1 MKHFLFLLPLIAL
14 TACNRSDRSAFEDPK
29 PEDVTALAHVV
40 QELVPPPGVPRHS
53 QVADGGPKVVEV
65 TLVVEEK
72 KIEIAPN
79 VTTWALT
86 FGGTVPGPLI
96 VAHEGDYVQLR
107 LVNPSTNTMMH
118 NIDFHAA
125 TGDMGGGDL
134 TEVSPGQEATIRFRC
149 TKAGV
154 FVYHCAPGGVM
165 VPLHVTSGMNGVIMV
180 LPREGLKDENGDKVL
195 YDRAY
200 YVVEQDYYVPVDS
213 ADGHKE
219 YATPAE
225 GFSDM
230 VLAMRTLTPSHIVFN
245 GANGALVGANSMKAA
260 VGEKVLFITGS
271 CNIDTRFHLIGG
283 HADLVYLGGSFND
296 RPATDYETWPVPG
309 GSAAAAL
316 YEFRYPGSYAFVDH
330 NLINAFVFG
339 AVGIVDVEGDPDHDL
354 MEQIEAPRP
363 ITTEP

>member
-1 MKHFLFLLPLIAL
+1 MTNALFLLPVIAL
-14 TACNRSDRSAFEDPK
+14 MACNRSDRSAFEDPR
-29 PEDVTALAHVV
+29 PEDVPGLTHVV
-40 QELVPPPGVPRHS
+40 QELVPPPGVPKHS

-65 TLVVEEK
+65 TLVIEEK
-72 KIEIAPN
+72 KLQIAPN

-134 TEVSPGQEATIRFRC
+134 TEIAPGNEATIRFRC

-165 VPLHVTSGMNGVIMV
+165 VPLHVVSGMNGAIMV
-180 LPREGLKDENGDKVL
+180 LPREGLKDENGRAVR

-200 YVVEQDYYVPVDS
+200 YIVEQDYYLPMDT
-213 ADGHKE
+213 AGHYKE
-219 YATPAE
+219 YNTPAE
-225 GFSDM
+225 GFADM
-230 VLAMRTLTPSHIVFN
+230 IPVMRSLTPSHIVLN
-245 GANGALVGANSMKAA
+245 GTTGALLGENAMKASI
-260 VGEKVLFITGS
+260 GDKVLFITGS

-309 GSAAAAL
+309 GSAAAAI
-316 YEFRYPGSYAFVDH
+316 YQFRYPGNYAFVDH

-339 AVGIVDVEGDPDHDL
+339 AVGMVEVEGEQDHDL
-354 MEQIEAPRP
+354 MEQIKPPGPIDAP
-363 ITTEP
+363 I